1 MELLDNMEDLEDKSN
16 NEILLEIKQ
25 MQMEHES
32 LKTKMVKDYDTIQ
45 AIKDNMKKDL
55 KKLEDIERKFDIAN
69 SIIVRRLKGE
79 I

>member
-16 NEILLEIKQ
+16 NEILLGIKQ
-25 MQMEHES
+25 LEAEHEA
-32 LKTKMVKDYDTIQ
+32 LKMTMVKDYDTIE
-45 AIKDNMKKDL
+45 AIKKKMKKDFQR
-55 KKLEDIERKFDIAN
+55 LEEIEREFDTSN